1 MRRADSLEKA
11 LMLGKI
17 EGREKREQKR
27 VRWPNVITNSMGMI
41 IGRLQKTIE
50 WGGAGVLESRG
61 TPRVDTA

>member
-1 MRRADSLEKA
+1 
-11 LMLGKI
+11 MLGKI

-41 IGRLQKTIE
+41 IGRLQETIE